1 MVSKTRKDRHNAK
14 SFEDTL
20 ADIEEIEP
28 RVDPDEYLLQSYRDD
43 DKVNLIMS
51 LVRIA
56 ELKRETEDLKRL
68 RVIQMRPRNMWKIEH
83 FKELL
88 ALKAKYTGKDVPAV
102 DAEE

>member
-1 MVSKTRKDRHNAK
+1 MVTKKDKNDPK
-14 SFEDTL
+14 SYENTL

-68 RVIQMRPRNMWKIEH
+68 RIIQMRPRNMWKTEH

-88 ALKAKYTGKDVPAV
+88 ALKAKYTGKDAPIV